1 MATLTDRE
9 YDAELHKLHDQLLLM
24 GAKVEE
30 MIANSMRALTERDS
44 ELARRMIEFDHQIN
58 RLEVEIDELCLRIL
72 AKRQPVASDL
82 RLITT
87 ALKLVTDLERIGDS
101 CVNICER
108 VVELNMEP
116 TLKPYVDLPRMAE
129 TVQAMV
135 RDALDAFVQA
145 DPERAREVVER
156 DRVVDAYYGQVFR
169 ELLTYMMEDPRNI
182 YRAVRAQS
190 IAKYLERI
198 GDHATNLAEM
208 VIFMVVGKDVR
219 HLGSMAEPT
228 GRRMPRGMLF
238 VGTHNAARSQMAEG
252 WARKLFP
259 AGRAASCSAGAEPS
273 ARDQSATPC
282 ASCRKSA
289 STSRTQ
295 RPKPVGDVPL
305 GDIDTVITLCAE
317 EGCALPPGGLAQHHW
332 GSRIRRAVQGT
343 DEEIMASFAARATRS
358 KVGWRTC
365 SRSRNDASGHGAHG
379 NPSAAA
385 AGSALSRM
393 SAGLDANKNVS
404 LACSGGRFASPPS
417 PNTSRPIH
425 TGQPGQAFGSFPRVG
440 NRLSRCDAP
449 AMLRLIP
456 LGHGRDFFKTV
467 RSLATFWKPRRE
479 TRQFSVTTLP
489 ASASC
494 GEHPPVRTTGTRCT
508 TQSG

>member
-44 ELARRMIEFDHQIN
+44 ELARRMIEYDHQIN
-58 RLEVEIDELCLRIL
+58 RLEVEIDDLCLRIL

-87 ALKLVTDLERIGDS
+87 ALKLVTDLERIGDA

-129 TVQAMV
+129 TAQAMV

-145 DPERAREVVER
+145 DPDRAREVVER

-198 GDHATNLAEM
+198 ADHATNLAEM

-219 HLGSMAEPT
+219 HLGSMAET
-228 GRRMPRGMLF
+228 DGRRMPRGMLF
-238 VGTHNAARSQMAEG
+238 VGTHNAARSQIAEAL
-252 WARKLFP
+252 ARKLFP
-259 AGRAASCSAGAEPS
+259 AGVQVCSAGA
-273 ARDQSATPC
+273 TPGPQID
-282 ASCRKSA
+282 AFAVKVMQEVGIDI
-289 STSRTQ
+289 SRQ
-295 RPKPVGDVPL
+295 RPKTIGDVPL

-317 EGCALPPGGLAQHHW
+317 EGGALPPGGLAQHHW
-332 GSRIRRAVQGT
+332 ALEDPGAASGT
-343 DEEIMASFAARATRS
+343 DEEVLNAFRKTREELQ
-358 KVGWRTC
+358 R
-365 SRSRNDASGHGAHG
+365 
-379 NPSAAA
+379 
-385 AGSALSRM
+385 
-393 SAGLDANKNVS
+393 
-404 LACSGGRFASPPS
+404 
-417 PNTSRPIH
+417 
-425 TGQPGQAFGSFPRVG
+425 
-440 NRLSRCDAP
+440 RLSE
-449 AMLRLIP
+449 LLE
-456 LGHGRDFFKTV
+456 K
-467 RSLATFWKPRRE
+467 SN
-479 TRQFSVTTLP
+479 
-489 ASASC
+489 
-494 GEHPPVRTTGTRCT
+494 
-508 TQSG
+508 

>member
-1 MATLTDRE
+1 MRADRRALEHVLGNLVDNALKYCPEGAAVRVSAAAARTAACASSVADTGPGIPPEHLPRVFERFYRVDAGRSRELGGTGLGLSIVKHLVEAMGGTVSRREPRRRRLHVFVHAASRVTRAAAARIAHIDEGYTMPTLTDRE

-44 ELARRMIEFDHQIN
+44 ELARRMIEYDHQIN

-87 ALKLVTDLERIGDS
+87 ALKLVTDLERIGDA

-219 HLGSMAEPT
+219 HLGSMAEIE
-228 GRRMPRGMLF
+228 RRATCRAACCSSARTTPR
-238 VGTHNAARSQMAEG
+238 AARS
-252 WARKLFP
+252 RK
-259 AGRAASCSAGAEPS
+259 AGRAS
-273 ARDQSATPC
+273 
-282 ASCRKSA
+282 
-289 STSRTQ
+289 
-295 RPKPVGDVPL
+295 
-305 GDIDTVITLCAE
+305 
-317 EGCALPPGGLAQHHW
+317 
-332 GSRIRRAVQGT
+332 
-343 DEEIMASFAARATRS
+343 
-358 KVGWRTC
+358 
-365 SRSRNDASGHGAHG
+365 
-379 NPSAAA
+379 
-385 AGSALSRM
+385 
-393 SAGLDANKNVS
+393 
-404 LACSGGRFASPPS
+404 
-417 PNTSRPIH
+417 
-425 TGQPGQAFGSFPRVG
+425 SFP
-440 NRLSRCDAP
+440 P
-449 AMLRLIP
+449 A
-456 LGHGRDFFKTV
+456 
-467 RSLATFWKPRRE
+467 
-479 TRQFSVTTLP
+479 
-489 ASASC
+489 
-494 GEHPPVRTTGTRCT
+494 
-508 TQSG
+508 